1 MILDQG
7 AAYDIL
13 LVILQDFVA
22 QGYLDIGLQTSLG
35 TSKGLIHIL
44 QAGRFF
50 SSTTGQKSLPDAV
63 FLFFFGLRLPSSIRP

>member
-1 MILDQG
+1 MTLGQW

-13 LVILQDFVA
+13 LVILQDYVA
-22 QGYLDIGLQTSLG
+22 QGYLDIALQTGPG
-35 TSKGLIHIL
+35 TSKGLMHIL

-63 FLFFFGLRLPSSIRP
+63 FLFFFGLRLYRSR